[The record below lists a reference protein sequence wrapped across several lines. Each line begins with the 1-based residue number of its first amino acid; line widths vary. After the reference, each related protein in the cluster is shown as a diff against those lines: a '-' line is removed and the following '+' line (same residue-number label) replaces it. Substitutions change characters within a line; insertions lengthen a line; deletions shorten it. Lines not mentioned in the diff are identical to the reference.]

1 MDQFLEEGHGEE
13 EAPWL
18 CLFLGAV
25 SPMPSD
31 DWEVTSGDNV
41 ADRRMPRPPSFPL
54 PEAGPKAALMITG
67 GTLLSGPPISIIKA
81 T

>member
-1 MDQFLEEGHGEE
+1 
-13 EAPWL
+13 
-18 CLFLGAV
+18 
-25 SPMPSD
+25 MPSD

-41 ADRRMPRPPSFPL
+41 ADRRMPPPPSFPL